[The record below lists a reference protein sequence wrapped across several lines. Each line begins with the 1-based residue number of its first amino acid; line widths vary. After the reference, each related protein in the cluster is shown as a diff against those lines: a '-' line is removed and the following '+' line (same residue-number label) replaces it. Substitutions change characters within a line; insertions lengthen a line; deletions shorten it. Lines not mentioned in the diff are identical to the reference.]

1 MSTGYLMKQALLIH
15 GGAVGDFVMALR
27 VVAALRKAGARHV
40 AILGRP
46 HITAVAGPPEGG
58 DAIMDLEVGG
68 FHALFSAD
76 LPLPQRVVAQLAP
89 FDLAVDMLGG
99 SAGTTR
105 KRLIE
110 AGIGQVVNIDP
121 RPRPDRRR
129 HVTDQWLADL
139 SAAGIEAAVGPPTIH
154 LDKTTLHQGRRRLAA
169 ATANSEQPLAILH
182 PGSGSPEKCWP
193 LPGFIELAGALQDV
207 GWRAVFLLG
216 PVERELLN
224 AKETAD
230 LRAVAAILSGESLP
244 ATAALIASTQLF
256 VGNDS
261 GMSHLAAALG
271 IKTMAVFGPTD
282 PVIWRPLGEDVSV
295 IQGPAAGRWPSVE
308 DVLRG
313 LPPTAC

>member
-1 MSTGYLMKQALLIH
+1 MKQALLIH
-15 GGAVGDFVMALR
+15 GGAVGDFVMSLR

-46 HITAVAGPPEGG
+46 HIAAIAGPPEGG

-110 AGIGQVVNIDP
+110 AGIKRVVNIDP
-121 RPRPDRRR
+121 RLRLDQRR
-129 HVTDQWLADL
+129 HVSEQWLADL
-139 SAAGIEAAVGPPTIH
+139 SAVGLEAAVGPPKINLEETIVRQA
-154 LDKTTLHQGRRRLAA
+154 KENLAG
-169 ATANSEQPLAILH
+169 ATGNSDQPLAILH
-182 PGSGSPEKCWP
+182 PGSGSADKCWP
-193 LPGFIELAGALQDV
+193 LPGFVELAGALQDV
-207 GWRAVFLLG
+207 GWRALFLLG
-216 PVERELLN
+216 PVELERLN
-224 AKETAD
+224 AEEMAH
-230 LRAVAAILSGESLP
+230 LRAVAPILSGKSLP
-244 ATAALIASTQLF
+244 ATAALIAATQLF

-271 IKTMAVFGPTD
+271 IRTIAVFGPTD
-282 PVIWRPLGEDVSV
+282 PVIWRPLGEHVSV
-295 IQGPAAGRWPSVE
+295 IQGPAAGQWPSVE

-313 LPPTAC
+313 LPPAAR